1 MKNFQKDFVEDWDIA
16 RGLIRKSDAGKLLRM
31 TRQAIQSRINTGSL
45 AQYEYEC
52 DGKKLVF
59 VSLEDVKKLKI
70 KLG

>member
-1 MKNFQKDFVEDWDIA
+1 MKNFQKDFVEDWDTA
-16 RGLIRKSDAGKLLRM
+16 RGLIRQADAARLLRM

-45 AQYEYEC
+45 AQYEYEHE
-52 DGKKLVF
+52 GKKMVF